1 MTKKPSDQ
9 VSWGIIR
16 YAAGSGPTPETDAAA
31 FDGWY
36 RDRAQARM
44 VAKDWV
50 ARHPHWIVG
59 LVRSDPVWFG
69 DGDFTSLSH
78 APITYREKL
87 LTGKA
92 DIARGSL

>member
-1 MTKKPSDQ
+1 
-9 VSWGIIR
+9 
-16 YAAGSGPTPETDAAA
+16 
-31 FDGWY
+31 
-36 RDRAQARM
+36 M